1 MFDEAHFVLVFH
13 YRDCG
18 RSSFLL
24 DSGVIP
30 LANVEM
36 LIVILE
42 IK

>member
-1 MFDEAHFVLVFH
+1 MFDEAHFVLVFTIATAAA
-13 YRDCG
+13 RPSP
-18 RSSFLL
+18 RL
-24 DSGVIP
+24 GVIP